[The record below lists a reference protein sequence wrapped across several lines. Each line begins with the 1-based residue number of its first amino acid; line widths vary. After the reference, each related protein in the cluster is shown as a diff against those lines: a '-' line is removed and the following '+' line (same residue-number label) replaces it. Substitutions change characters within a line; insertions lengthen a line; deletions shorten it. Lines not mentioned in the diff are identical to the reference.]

1 MATPPWCDETKVT
14 GKMMRESI
22 AILLF
27 LMLSCTSA
35 SAQTYA
41 TNFPLT
47 ENSISENGHWMNGK
61 SVGLDWADVS
71 TTPGLAIGRESGS
84 TGYDDATALLTGSWG
99 ADQTVHATVYTV
111 NQNDSSNQEVEL
123 RLRSSL
129 SAHISTGYE
138 VLFRCSKTANAYLSI
153 VRWNG
158 LLHDFTG
165 LFGQRGAQY
174 GVANGDV
181 IKAMIIG
188 NVITAYINGVQVAGV
203 TDDTYATGNPGMGF
217 YLWRGA
223 GTNGDYG
230 FTSFTATGS
239 PAPPTATAPTA
250 EAPGWGGGCFIA
262 TAAYGSP
269 FAPEV
274 ERFRTVRNRYLL
286 PFGMGRDL
294 VAVYDYVSHPLA
306 VRIAHSAWR
315 RAATHLTLTPVLGLG
330 RPCPV
335 VASPRCNRSPR
346 GALPR
351 RANRHRL
358 AAASSRLAAFS

>member
-1 MATPPWCDETKVT
+1 
-14 GKMMRESI
+14 MRESI
-22 AILLF
+22 VILLF

-47 ENSISENGHWMNGK
+47 DNPISENGHWISGK

-71 TTPGLAIGRESGS
+71 TTPGLAIGRQSGS
-84 TGYDDATALLTGSWG
+84 SGYYDDAVALLTGSWG
-99 ADQTVHATVYTV
+99 ADQTVEATVYTV
-111 NQNDSSNQEVEL
+111 NQDDSYAQEVEL

-129 SAHISTGYE
+129 SVHISTGYE
-138 VLFRCSKTANAYLSI
+138 ILFRCSKTADAYMAI

-158 LLHDFTG
+158 LLDDFTG
-165 LFGQRGAQY
+165 LVGQRGAQY

-181 IKAMIIG
+181 IKATIIG
-188 NVITAYINGVQVAGV
+188 NEITAYINGVQVARV

-217 YLWRGA
+217 WLWRGA

-239 PAPPTATAPTA
+239 PAPPTASAPTA
-250 EAPGWGGGCFIA
+250 EASGWGGGCFIA

-274 ERFRTVRNRYLL
+274 ERLRTVRNRYLL
-286 PFGMGRDL
+286 SFGMGRDL
-294 VAVYDYVSHPLA
+294 VAVYDRVSHPLA
-306 VRIAHSAWR
+306 VRITHSAWR
-315 RAATHLTLTPVLGLG
+315 RAVTRLTLTPVLAWAGLVLWSPLLG
-330 RPCPV
+330 VIVPLAALSLGVLIGIAWRRHRRT
-335 VASPRCNRSPR
+335 SPRSRNQPARHEPGASRRS
-346 GALPR
+346 
-351 RANRHRL
+351 
-358 AAASSRLAAFS
+358 